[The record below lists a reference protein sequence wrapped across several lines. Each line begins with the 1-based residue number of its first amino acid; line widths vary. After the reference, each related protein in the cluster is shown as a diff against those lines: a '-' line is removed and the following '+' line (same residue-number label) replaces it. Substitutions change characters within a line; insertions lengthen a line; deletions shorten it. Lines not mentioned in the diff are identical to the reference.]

1 MAVNILLPSMSA
13 GMEDAVIARWLV
25 TVGERVAK
33 GQPLAEV
40 ETDKATME
48 LEAEAEGIVGAL
60 SVAEG
65 RRADVGQCIAVLLA
79 EGESA
84 PQAGAPAPVSAPV
97 SAPAAL
103 AVQDPVVSGASPVA
117 PAAPSD
123 AVGQG
128 RARISP
134 VARRMAAA
142 AGIALDG
149 IAGSGPR
156 GRIVKLDIARRLAGG
171 PDRSEPLAAPEL
183 AAPASPASGRSAVP
197 PGIGPYTAQ
206 PVTNLRRV
214 IARRLAEAK
223 QSVPHFYLS
232 ADCELDALVALRA
245 QVNEG
250 RDKAQRISVNDFIVK
265 ACARAL
271 RQVPEANVIWHG
283 DEILH
288 LADVDISVA
297 VATGGGL
304 LTPIL
309 RGADRMSLGTLSAE
323 MKALAE
329 RARAGKLRPDEY
341 QGGGFSVSNLGMY
354 GVKTFSA
361 IINPPQS
368 CILAVG
374 AAERRPV
381 GRGESIV
388 LAEVMS
394 ITLSVDHRSVDGAL
408 GARLLAAIRE
418 GIEAPMSLLL

>member
-84 PQAGAPAPVSAPV
+84 PQAGAPAPAPV

-103 AVQDPVVSGASPVA
+103 AVQDPVA

-171 PDRSEPLAAPEL
+171 PARSEPLAAPEP
-183 AAPASPASGRSAVP
+183 AAPAAPASGRSAVP